1 MSRYDQYDALIFDMD
16 GTLIDSMPG
25 HFGAWQQTASEF
37 GFEVDETW
45 YLTRFGSPTLLTAK
59 SLVEDFGLDIDPKVL
74 AARKTEHFV
83 SLLDQYV
90 EVLPFADVARRY
102 AGKKPMAVGTGT
114 LSGLATDMLKKA
126 GLFELF
132 DVIVGAE
139 HVEAHKPA
147 PDTFLRCAELLNV
160 APAKCLVFEDA
171 NLVWM
176 PRMQQVWMSLMYG

>member
-1 MSRYDQYDALIFDMD
+1 M
-16 GTLIDSMPG
+16 
-25 HFGAWQQTASEF
+25 
-37 GFEVDETW
+37 
-45 YLTRFGSPTLLTAK
+45 
-59 SLVEDFGLDIDPKVL
+59 
-74 AARKTEHFV
+74 
-83 SLLDQYV
+83 
-90 EVLPFADVARRY
+90 
-102 AGKKPMAVGTGT
+102 
-114 LSGLATDMLKKA
+114 SGLATDMLKKA

>member
-102 AGKKPMAVGTGT
+102 AGKKPMG
-114 LSGLATDMLKKA
+114 SRYW
-126 GLFELF
+126 
-132 DVIVGAE
+132 
-139 HVEAHKPA
+139 H
-147 PDTFLRCAELLNV
+147 
-160 APAKCLVFEDA
+160 
-171 NLVWM
+171 LVWACH
-176 PRMQQVWMSLMYG
+176 